1 MKRATKGAA
10 RQGVRAL
17 KSLVPLLA
25 AAAVAGC
32 GERPPADPASADPP
46 PGSGTAKIAVR
57 QAADMQ
63 LWSVQAVGIDGARG
77 RPVLLCADG
86 GIRTAFSQGV
96 PAVDGQACRMEG
108 EPIESEGLYTGRC
121 RIGDQLYVFRTV
133 TDADPDGSVV
143 VHSLVRE
150 LQPRGGAVSQ
160 SRLFR
165 PLGGCPE
172 GWRNGDSA
180 APNASQVRNV
190 VSDETRALDTPAP
203 GAEGG

>member
-1 MKRATKGAA
+1 MKRATNEAA
-10 RQGVRAL
+10 REGVRTLKGLAL
-17 KSLVPLLA
+17 VLGT
-25 AAAVAGC
+25 AAVVGC

-46 PGSGTAKIAVR
+46 PGSGAAQTAAR
-57 QAADMQ
+57 EATDMQ
-63 LWSVQAVGIDGARG
+63 LWSVQAVGVDGARG
-77 RPVLLCADG
+77 DPVLLCADG
-86 GIRTAFSQGV
+86 GIRRAFSQGV
-96 PAVDGQACRMEG
+96 PAVNGQGCGLEG
-108 EPIESEGLYTGRC
+108 EPVESEGLYTGRC
-121 RIGDQLYVFRTV
+121 SIGDKLYVFRTV

-150 LQPRGGAVSQ
+150 VGARGMAVSQ

-165 PLGGCPE
+165 PLGACPE

-190 VSDETRALDTPAP
+190 VSDETRTLASPAP